1 MTHLVTTSNPI
12 YARFFS
18 LMTTLALLVGLCA
31 CSNYR
36 TNSHLSFSDRFPY
49 EKPSIPIGKL
59 DVTEDK
65 LTYLGWINAEVTKPV
80 PIAAPPTKEQ
90 VNLVLAELGKEK
102 GADAVTFVS
111 YKEGLAGNTLFGKG
125 QAVKFNTLA
134 HKPHSPQATPA
145 TKGSNTIVT
154 PNTTKTLSPF
164 DGQLATHAP
173 IEKKA
178 AVKAPTKRQS
188 AFSTDSL
195 SLILQNAEYLEKQ
208 AKLLN
213 RQDMVLSS
221 KLIQNLIKKQ
231 QKK

>member
-1 MTHLVTTSNPI
+1 MTHLVMTPNPS
-12 YARFFS
+12 YARFFF
-18 LMTTLALLVGLCA
+18 LMTTLALFMGLCA

-125 QAVKFNTLA
+125 QAVKINTLE
-134 HKPHSPQATPA
+134 HKPHSPMATA
-145 TKGSNTIVT
+145 GTKGSNTIVT

-173 IEKKA
+173 IEKA
-178 AVKAPTKRQS
+178 AVKTPTKSQP
-188 AFSTDSL
+188 AFLTDSL

-221 KLIQNLIKKQ
+221 KLIQNLIKEQ